1 MHQLPHPHHQHPHEH
16 EQDRDNVLKHPGAR
30 VSHEVESA
38 LVQQRDQVSPEVGEL
53 SVLIVLLSQ
62 VRVTVMRQFLMR
74 LIDDEYST
82 CTCSQSKQSSTMIC
96 FVSKVTSFY
105 GLSEYLAKVRD
116 WHDLVSCPS
125 LGILNLILCIYNKQ
139 TLMETS

>member
-1 MHQLPHPHHQHPHEH
+1 
-16 EQDRDNVLKHPGAR
+16 
-30 VSHEVESA
+30 
-38 LVQQRDQVSPEVGEL
+38 
-53 SVLIVLLSQ
+53 
-62 VRVTVMRQFLMR
+62 MR

-125 LGILNLILCIYNKQ
+125 LGILNLILRIRSNQAYR
-139 TLMETS
+139 EISV

>member
-1 MHQLPHPHHQHPHEH
+1 VHQVSHPHHQHSHEH
-16 EQDRDNVLKHPGAR
+16 EYYRNHVLKHPGAR

-38 LVQQRDQVSPEVGEL
+38 LVQQSDQVPPEVGEL
-53 SVLIVLLSQ
+53 SFLIVLLSQ
-62 VRVTVMRQFLMR
+62 VRVAVMRQFLMR

-82 CTCSQSKQSSTMIC
+82 CTCSQPKQSSTIIC
-96 FVSKVTSFY
+96 FVSKSYYFY

-125 LGILNLILCIYNKQ
+125 LRVFHLILRIYINQ
-139 TLMETS
+139 T